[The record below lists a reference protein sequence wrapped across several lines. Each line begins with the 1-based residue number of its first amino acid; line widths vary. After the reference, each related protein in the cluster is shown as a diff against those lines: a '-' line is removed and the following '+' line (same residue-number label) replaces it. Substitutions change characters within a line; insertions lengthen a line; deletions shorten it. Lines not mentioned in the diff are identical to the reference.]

1 MDEVQCFI
9 QGARYEGRAIRLST
23 REALVDLPKAPLPP
37 PGTLI
42 GMTFPSRRRGP
53 FGVFLYG
60 RSRTDAAGPLQVYWE
75 KAVTAGSP
83 EDLQWFLAEI
93 LDIRQAEVLEEPWGP
108 RQETRR
114 VFLFSSAPD
123 PSPTPVSLPEAP
135 VGKDLGTL
143 PDAAPAPDSREPS
156 DPLEDLEL
164 EVIALQADGTPLD
177 RGRTPSSQTSG
188 PVPPED
194 PLRELQ
200 NPLSGRLE
208 TEGFGLDVA
217 VVALGRSALRVRTAF
232 LPMSREHPLGLWFRI
247 PTRRGEE
254 TVRCECLLREVQD
267 RDLLLAIRK
276 VLEESSEG
284 VLERYL
290 RFVDLPASRGGSGG
304 SGANPRDRN
313 AG

>member
-23 REALVDLPKAPLPP
+23 QEALVNLPRAPLPP

-60 RSRTDAAGPLQVYWE
+60 RSRSDAAGPLQVRWE
-75 KAVTAGSP
+75 KAVTAGSL

-93 LDIRQAEVLEEPWGP
+93 LNIHGAEVVEEPWGP

-114 VFLFSSAPD
+114 VFLFPD
-123 PSPTPVSLPEAP
+123 STDLSPAPVSTPEDP
-135 VGKDLGTL
+135 LGQDLGSP
-143 PDAAPAPDSREPS
+143 PDDPATDSGEPP
-156 DPLEDLEL
+156 DPLEGLEL
-164 EVIALQADGTPLD
+164 EVIALQADGTPLE
-177 RGRTPSSQTSG
+177 RGRAPSSQTSA
-188 PVPPED
+188 PVPPEA
-194 PLRELQ
+194 PLRELPS
-200 NPLSGRLE
+200 PLSGRLE
-208 TEGFGLDVA
+208 AEGFGLEVA

-232 LPMSREHPLGLWFRI
+232 LPMSGDLPLGLLFRI

-254 TVRCECLLREVQD
+254 TVRCECLLREARD
-267 RDLLLAIRK
+267 RDLLLAIRE
-276 VLEESSEG
+276 VLEESSAG

-290 RFVDLPASRGGSGG
+290 RYVEIPASRGGSGG
-304 SGANPRDRN
+304 SGAKPRDRN